1 MNILALLC
9 GLGCSGAAI
18 LLFRM
23 AKSELLIKQRIRH
36 LNLTRIRDITPGFC
50 LTAGEVICDKPLYTP
65 YSKTPAVWYRYEA
78 SERRARKEGSRQP
91 DQSLA
96 SGSQCCPFRLK
107 DDSGEIEI
115 IPEGGT
121 AVFYPH
127 HKIMKSQSG
136 KRTPLRDRIS
146 KLKAADQQKYS
157 DGQKKPFFRK
167 IEMNDDP
174 LDIPDDLIE
183 LIPDSVEAKRA
194 HRTYREE
201 WMHSGDYVY
210 ILGSATEN
218 DGTEIIICKPNKSTP
233 LLISS
238 KREEITTSAFQ
249 KNFMVLSLAGCG
261 FGVVSAFLLLIGLG
275 IL

>member
-1 MNILALLC
+1 M
-9 GLGCSGAAI
+9 
-18 LLFRM
+18 
-23 AKSELLIKQRIRH
+23 
-36 LNLTRIRDITPGFC
+36 
-50 LTAGEVICDKPLYTP
+50 
-65 YSKTPAVWYRYEA
+65 
-78 SERRARKEGSRQP
+78 
-91 DQSLA
+91 
-96 SGSQCCPFRLK
+96 
-107 DDSGEIEI
+107 
-115 IPEGGT
+115 
-121 AVFYPH
+121 FYPH

-136 KRTPLRDRIS
+136 KRAPLRDRIS

-201 WMHSGDYVY
+201 WMHSGDYVLH
-210 ILGSATEN
+210 IGLGNRN

-238 KREEITTSAFQ
+238 KGRKSRPVHFKKISCPFTSQA
-249 KNFMVLSLAGCG
+249 VDSGW
-261 FGVVSAFLLLIGLG
+261 
-275 IL
+275 